1 MTELKYM
8 YTFVSQSIRF
18 SRNPYTEWKDYS
30 SNASIMVEIAI
41 SKFLL
46 SDPSNILK
54 ITPIGQKC
62 YILGLIFLFKK
73 KIWNVG

>member
-1 MTELKYM
+1 
-8 YTFVSQSIRF
+8 
-18 SRNPYTEWKDYS
+18 
-30 SNASIMVEIAI
+30 MVEIAI

-73 KIWNVG
+73 KNLKCGVKNSLELSFVRAFKKIKV